1 MLALRPGCISSLLSV
16 RVSWNSVNTVSRVM
30 RIPANN
36 FRLGQHTYAIMV
48 HMDEDERVGCA
59 TDPPSLSHVVH
70 EMRGWQF
77 Y

>member
-1 MLALRPGCISSLLSV
+1 
-16 RVSWNSVNTVSRVM
+16 M

-36 FRLGQHTYAIMV
+36 FRLGQHTYAIMA
-48 HMDEDERVGCA
+48 HMDEDKRVGCA